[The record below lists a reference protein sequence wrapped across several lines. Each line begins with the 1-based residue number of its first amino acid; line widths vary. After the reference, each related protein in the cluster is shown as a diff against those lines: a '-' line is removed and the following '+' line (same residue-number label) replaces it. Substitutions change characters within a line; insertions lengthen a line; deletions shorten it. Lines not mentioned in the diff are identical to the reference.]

1 MNKRFVTMDIGA
13 GDDKT
18 VMAFFEQRDGELF
31 LMDME
36 TRERRAT
43 MEDGIIELDTE
54 RGKEFGFVS
63 SRFKGYLW
71 KEDNVITISFIESVE
86 EGKGHFSELLN
97 NIWAKGYKVR
107 VPTPFARM
115 RMILKKKGF
124 VEKVMLDEDMGEHV
138 EVWEK

>member
-43 MEDGIIELDTE
+43 MEDGIIKPDSE
-54 RGKEFGFVS
+54 RGKENRDLMG
-63 SRFKGYLW
+63 RF
-71 KEDNVITISFIESVE
+71 
-86 EGKGHFSELLN
+86 
-97 NIWAKGYKVR
+97 
-107 VPTPFARM
+107 
-115 RMILKKKGF
+115 LKNTQ
-124 VEKVMLDEDMGEHV
+124 LI
-138 EVWEK
+138 